1 MALTIIEVNL
11 KIFIATMTNF
21 EEIVGN
27 NIVKNRLELLC
38 RTNSVPHLLL
48 FCGMKGVG
56 KRLFAEALAKKWLD
70 NGDGFAADMHLF
82 SPEGK
87 SGMHSIQA
95 IRRFIDEVNL
105 APFSAGKKAFIIDD
119 AERMLPTS
127 ANALLKTLEEP
138 PQNTLIILVTSAP
151 ERLLATILSRGQ
163 MVRFCPL
170 SKTEVEQILVEKQKV
185 SADVA
190 DQLAKASHGSVA
202 QALRSMSLEGEAL
215 EKNIF
220 AHLAKKRGFHE
231 IALSAKEFQK
241 RLDSKRKAEESEL
254 KSQFG
259 LSLKDSTPAM
269 RQLIEQEIEG
279 ALSLSI
285 MQEVNELFFVV
296 QAFFLDLERLQANLP
311 LHFEGQRQILAEGLK
326 AGRKVPFERVAS
338 SIALAKQSID
348 RSSPIQHALE
358 GLLLQLN

>member
-1 MALTIIEVNL
+1 MAAIIIEVNL
-11 KIFIATMTNF
+11 KIFIAIMTNF
-21 EEIVGN
+21 EDIVGN
-27 NIVKNRLELLC
+27 NVVKNRLELLC
-38 RTNSVPHLLL
+38 RTGAVPHLLL
-48 FCGMKGVG
+48 FCGTRGVG
-56 KRLFAEALAKKWLD
+56 KCLFAKALTKKWLD
-70 NGDGFAADMHLF
+70 NDQSYISDLHFF

-95 IRRFIDEVNL
+95 VRRLIDEVNI

-138 PQNTLIILVTSAP
+138 PKNTLIILVTSNP
-151 ERLLATILSRGQ
+151 ERLLGTIVSRSQ

-170 SKTEVEQILVEKQKV
+170 SEAEVQQILVEKHAV
-185 SADVA
+185 SHEVA
-190 DQLAKASHGSVA
+190 SLLAKASHGSVA
-202 QALRSMSLEGEAL
+202 QALRSMSDETEPLEQS
-215 EKNIF
+215 IF
-220 AHLAKKRGFHE
+220 LHLAKKRGFHE
-231 IALSAKEFQK
+231 IAQLAKEFQK

-254 KSQFG
+254 KSQFAA
-259 LSLKDSTPAM
+259 SLKESTPAM

-279 ALSLSI
+279 ALSLSVL
-285 MQEVNELFFVV
+285 QEVNELFFVV

-311 LHFEGQRQILAEGLK
+311 LTFEGQRQVLAQGLAEG
-326 AGRKVPFERVAS
+326 RRRPFERVAG